1 MCISLNAAARPANG
15 GPEAAGPC
23 QQNGGMF
30 PLRSMARALRL
41 ATLTTALLGL
51 PISGCQL
58 LAPPALELEILVGSA
73 LQGFCQEAAKAI
85 AQSPPR
91 LADRT
96 PVLLRCRAAGSGDVV
111 SEMETHARGV
121 LQDGQSAE
129 DPRIPTLLSVDGEIY
144 LDLLRHR
151 LQRLAPTRELI
162 PAPADAPALASSP
175 MVFMTTPALAKGLD
189 RPDPFTAL
197 ARSSDHRQL
206 DPSGPSQPIR
216 FVHTAPT
223 RSNSGLQT
231 LVAMVAE
238 VAGKRPEELTLV
250 DVQAHGDRVAA
261 IERHVT
267 RYGSSTNE
275 LARAMQRN
283 GPFWASV
290 GSVYE
295 SSVVAVNASRQA
307 DQEPLKAVY
316 PRATYASTMRA
327 ILPEAPWVSPQEKQ
341 AALLLIERL
350 QREDVQRLA
359 ADQGLRPA
367 NPAVPPSRVTAAYGA
382 DPRAVYDSLRAP
394 KPEVVEAII
403 TLWRNQAKKPSRV
416 ALVVDSSGS
425 MKGEKLPAAQRSLQA
440 YLAQIGPRD
449 TVGLFDFDNRLRPPV
464 VVTGA
469 GAGGGSGAAA
479 GGAAGAS
486 FIASLEADGGTVLY
500 DAIQQGRDWL
510 RSTRRPGEILAVVVL
525 TDGEDNGSRLSL
537 EGLGSELQ
545 RSGFASDERIGVF
558 TMGYGNQ
565 GDFDPAVLR
574 RIAES
579 NGGDFTTGTADSI
592 RRRMEDL
599 QMAF

>member
-1 MCISLNAAARPANG
+1 
-15 GPEAAGPC
+15 
-23 QQNGGMF
+23 
-30 PLRSMARALRL
+30 MARAQRSAGLSTALL
-41 ATLTTALLGL
+41 ALPLLGL
-51 PISGCQL
+51 PISGCQF
-58 LAPPALELEILVGSA
+58 LAPPPLELEMLVGSA
-73 LQGFCQEAAKAI
+73 LKGFCQEAAKAI
-85 AQSPPR
+85 AQAPPR

-111 SEMETHARGV
+111 SEMESHARGV
-121 LQDGQSAE
+121 LQGGQAAD
-129 DPRIPTLLSVDGEIY
+129 DPRIPTLVSVDGEIY

-206 DPSGPSQPIR
+206 DPAGPSQPIR

-238 VAGKRPEELTLV
+238 VAGKRPEALTLA
-250 DVQAHGDRVAA
+250 DVQAHGDQVAA
-261 IERHVT
+261 IQRHVT
-267 RYGSSTNE
+267 RYGSSTDE

-295 SSVVAVNASRQA
+295 SSVVAVNASRQG

-464 VVTGA
+464 VVTG
-469 GAGGGSGAAA
+469 GGPVGGPAGGAA
-479 GGAAGAS
+479 GGAAGAR
-486 FIASLEADGGTVLY
+486 FIASLDAEGGTVLY
-500 DAIQQGRDWL
+500 DAIRQGRDWL

-525 TDGEDNGSRLSL
+525 TDGQDNGSRLSL
-537 EGLGSELQ
+537 EGLGGELK

-565 GDFDPAVLR
+565 GDFDADVLR
-574 RIAES
+574 CIAES

>member
-1 MCISLNAAARPANG
+1 
-15 GPEAAGPC
+15 
-23 QQNGGMF
+23 
-30 PLRSMARALRL
+30 MARALRL
-41 ATLTTALLGL
+41 AGLSIALLGL

-58 LAPPALELEILVGSA
+58 LAPPPLELEMLVGSA
-73 LQGFCQEAAKAI
+73 LKGFCQEAAKAI
-85 AQSPPR
+85 AQAPPR

-111 SEMETHARGV
+111 SEMESHARGV
-121 LQDGQSAE
+121 LQGGQAAD
-129 DPRIPTLLSVDGEIY
+129 DPRIPTLVSVDGEIY

-206 DPSGPSQPIR
+206 DPAGPSQPIR

-238 VAGKRPEELTLV
+238 VAGKRPEALTLA
-250 DVQAHGDRVAA
+250 DVQAHGGKVAA
-261 IERHVT
+261 IQRHVT
-267 RYGSSTNE
+267 RYGSSTDE
-275 LARAMQRN
+275 LARAMLRN

-295 SSVVAVNASRQA
+295 SSVVGVNASRQG

-327 ILPEAPWVSPQEKQ
+327 ILPDAPWVSPQEKQ

-394 KPEVVEAII
+394 RPEVVEAII

-464 VVTGA
+464 VVTG
-469 GAGGGSGAAA
+469 
-479 GGAAGAS
+479 GGAAGGPAGGAEGAR
-486 FIASLEADGGTVLY
+486 FIASLDAEGGTVLY
-500 DAIQQGRDWL
+500 DAIRQGRDWL

-525 TDGEDNGSRLSL
+525 TDGQDNGSRLSL
-537 EGLGSELQ
+537 EGLGGELK

-565 GDFDPAVLR
+565 GDFDADVLR

>member
-1 MCISLNAAARPANG
+1 
-15 GPEAAGPC
+15 
-23 QQNGGMF
+23 
-30 PLRSMARALRL
+30 MARALRL
-41 ATLTTALLGL
+41 AGLTTVLLGL
-51 PISGCQL
+51 PISGCHL
-58 LAPPALELEILVGSA
+58 LAPPPLELEMLVGSA
-73 LQGFCQEAAKAI
+73 LKGFCQEAAKAI
-85 AQSPPR
+85 AQAPPR
-91 LADRT
+91 LEDRT

-111 SEMETHARGV
+111 SEMESHARGV
-121 LQDGQSAE
+121 FQGGQAAD

-144 LDLLRHR
+144 LDLFRHR

-175 MVFMTTPALAKGLD
+175 MVFMTTPALEKGLD
-189 RPDPFTAL
+189 RPDPFSAL

-206 DPSGPSQPIR
+206 DPAGPSQPIR

-238 VAGKRPEELTLV
+238 VAGKRPEALTLA
-250 DVQAHGDRVAA
+250 DVRAHGDEVAA

-267 RYGSSTNE
+267 RYGSSTDE

-283 GPFWASV
+283 GSFWASV

-295 SSVVAVNASRQA
+295 SSVVAVNAARSA
-307 DQEPLKAVY
+307 DQEPLQAVY
-316 PRATYASTMRA
+316 PRSTYASTMRA
-327 ILPEAPWVSPQEKQ
+327 ILPDAPWVSLREKQ
-341 AALLLIERL
+341 AAQLIIERL
-350 QREDVQRLA
+350 QSSDLQRLA

-367 NPAVPPSRVTAAYGA
+367 NPAVPASRVTAAYGA

-464 VVTGA
+464 VVTGSSPA
-469 GAGGGSGAAA
+469 SGPGSGHGSAPDGDP
-479 GGAAGAS
+479 GGR
-486 FIASLEADGGTVLY
+486 FIASLEAEGGTVLY

-510 RSTRRPGEILAVVVL
+510 RLTRRPGEILAVVVL
-525 TDGEDNGSRLSL
+525 TDGQDNGSRLSL
-537 EGLGSELQ
+537 EGLGSELK

-558 TMGYGNQ
+558 TLGYGNQ
-565 GDFDPAVLR
+565 GDFDADVLR

-579 NGGDFTTGTADSI
+579 NGGDFSTGTADSI

>member
-1 MCISLNAAARPANG
+1 MDPSLITPPAPAT
-15 GPEAAGPC
+15 GPLRQQPTSP
-23 QQNGGMF
+23 QNGGAR
-30 PLRSMARALRL
+30 PNRPMARPLRL
-41 ATLTTALLGL
+41 AALAAALLGL
-51 PISGCQL
+51 PISACGL
-58 LAPPALELEILVGSA
+58 LAPPPLEVEMLVGSA
-73 LQGFCQEAAKAI
+73 LKGFCQEAARAI
-85 AQSPPR
+85 AQDPPR

-96 PVLLRCRAAGSGDVV
+96 PVQLRCRAAGSGDVV
-111 SEMETHARGV
+111 NEIESHARGV
-121 LQDGQSAE
+121 LQGGQAAD

-144 LDLLRHR
+144 QELLRHR

-189 RPDPFTAL
+189 RPDPFGAL

-206 DPSGPSQPIR
+206 DPAGPSQPIR
-216 FVHTAPT
+216 YVHTAPT

-238 VAGKRPEELTLV
+238 VAGKRPQALTLA
-250 DVQAHGDRVAA
+250 DVRAHGDQVAA

-267 RYGSSTNE
+267 RYGSSTDE

-290 GSVYE
+290 ASVYE
-295 SSVVAVNASRQA
+295 SSVVAVNAARSA
-307 DQEPLKAVY
+307 DQEPLQAVY
-316 PRATYASTMRA
+316 PRATYSSTMRA
-327 ILPEAPWVSPQEKQ
+327 ILPDAPWVSPAEKQ
-341 AALLLIERL
+341 AAQLLMERL
-350 QREDVQRLA
+350 QREDIQRLA
-359 ADQGLRPA
+359 AQQGLRPA
-367 NPAVPPSRVTAAYGA
+367 NPAVPANRVTAAYGA

-394 KPEVVEAII
+394 PPEVVEAII

-464 VVTGA
+464 VVTGNGTDA
-469 GAGGGSGAAA
+469 ERGSR
-479 GGAAGAS
+479 
-486 FIASLEADGGTVLY
+486 FIADLQAEGGTVLY
-500 DAIQQGRDWL
+500 DAIRQGRDWL

-525 TDGEDNGSRLSL
+525 TDGQDNGSRLSL
-537 EGLGSELQ
+537 DGLGSEL
-545 RSGFASDERIGVF
+545 RSSGFATDERIGVF

-565 GDFDPAVLR
+565 GDFDAEVLR
-574 RIAES
+574 WIAES
-579 NGGDFTTGTADSI
+579 NGGDFATGTPDSI